1 MAMIKSWITVALLLG
16 LHVGIVLGQIK
27 APEISEMRWG
37 SDFNLHIR
45 LSNDTNYVMDVRALH
60 HAARVI
66 TDTAQQSTTYYPV
79 NLDEEFISYLKQRKL
94 QTEATQSPQDTAK
107 RTIPTTLWSAL
118 HKSVGGGYVHF
129 INCVMYSL
137 ESQQLNL
144 SDAIMLRPVTK
155 WKPKPMTATYKRTQK
170 WQHYIPFDQKQAQ
183 KEYKL
188 RAKESDIRDLQG
200 IPQHFIDRFLATSQK
215 QYDAM
220 ELEGKR
226 HFVAQIN
233 LVRLLLGAKYL
244 GASQIDYIRGK
255 VENALALY
263 SLNNLPS
270 VIIFDDY
277 NAAVAMSLDKTGY
290 RIDYVVFRDQER
302 LLPSEQKIRIEKI
315 ETLVEAVNEANE
327 NVFRKRLST
336 YYGR

>member
-1 MAMIKSWITVALLLG
+1 MVMIKSWITVALLLG

-66 TDTAQQSTTYYPV
+66 TDTAQQTTTYYPV
-79 NLDEEFISYLKQRKL
+79 NLDEEFIGYLKQRKL
-94 QTEATQSPQDTAK
+94 QTEATQSPLDTAK
-107 RTIPTTLWSAL
+107 RTAPTTLWSAL

-144 SDAIMLRPVTK
+144 SDAIMSRPVTN

-170 WQHYIPFDQKQAQ
+170 WQHYIPFDQKLAQ

-188 RAKESDIRDLQG
+188 RAKENDLRDLQG

-220 ELEGKR
+220 LLEGKR
-226 HFVAQIN
+226 HFLAQIN

-244 GASQIDYIRGK
+244 GVSQINYIRGK

-277 NAAVAMSLDKTGY
+277 NAAVAMSLDKMGY

-302 LLPSEQKIRIEKI
+302 LTPSDQKIRIEKI
-315 ETLVEAVNEANE
+315 ESLVEAVNEANE
-327 NVFRKRLST
+327 NVFRKRLSN